1 MRWVEDTS
9 GVSFS
14 GEGTPSGSPTKRK
27 RPPRSST
34 RSPRSPEDSG
44 EVIDAEFVELSAGA
58 GEQQVPTS
66 PPAPPSAVRVVP
78 QDAPERAADVL
89 ACCMTCM
96 TCGAGGAALVAVVGP
111 VAVPIC
117 PRCERIGR
125 LAASVLGV
133 R

>member
-1 MRWVEDTS
+1 VIDA
-9 GVSFS
+9 
-14 GEGTPSGSPTKRK
+14 
-27 RPPRSST
+27 
-34 RSPRSPEDSG
+34 G
-44 EVIDAEFVELSAGA
+44 EVIDAEFQVIEAGPA
-58 GEQQVPTS
+58 QDPAPS
-66 PPAPPSAVRVVP
+66 APPSDVRVVP
-78 QDAPERAADVL
+78 RDEPEKAANVASPAL
-89 ACCMTCM
+89 ACM